1 MKTLMPAVGWTPDIL
16 RRPLLWGA
24 LRERAQKPESGAIR
38 PRFVTYLGQKT
49 TKIRKLAVS
58 RCDALTS
65 TRVG

>member
-16 RRPLLWGA
+16 RLPLLWGA

-38 PRFVTYLGQKT
+38 PRFVTYLGQK
-49 TKIRKLAVS
+49 IRKLAVS
-58 RCDALTS
+58 RCDVLTS